1 MIPFSC
7 LKSHPRQ
14 QPRGFAVLKK
24 FPKVLSLPPLR
35 RRGWESSFRAFCL
48 LVFQVLAFGL
58 GFGFLFFPLL
68 FFSFLF
74 LRIRIKSI
82 LLLPFTS
89 SIIGSFC
96 FLPLCS
102 FFFFFSLCLLW
113 SVSVREVLK
122 EQRYNRPSGSWEG
135 LN

>member
-1 MIPFSC
+1 MNIHELLQLAQEPPLTLTPELGF
-7 LKSHPRQ
+7 LKC
-14 QPRGFAVLKK
+14 
-24 FPKVLSLPPLR
+24 FPKFFL
-35 RRGWESSFRAFCL
+35 CL
-48 LVFQVLAFGL
+48 LSEGEGGKVYLGL
-58 GFGFLFFPLL
+58 FASCSFKYLLLVRAFGFLFS
-68 FFSFLF
+68 FFFCLF
-74 LRIRIKSI
+74 LRIQIKSI
-82 LLLPFTS
+82 LLLPLLS

-102 FFFFFSLCLLW
+102 LFFSLCLLW